1 MTRRLLIACAA
12 CGIAMA
18 QAPGGTPAGNGRG
31 SGGIPRTTLPPS
43 GKPLPKMSNGKPDL
57 SGMWAY
63 QRGRAVEGP
72 YKAEVLPKVREL
84 AKDNSADP
92 GVNCFLLGTP
102 RVTGYPFPFKIVQS
116 PKETIILYE
125 AMRTFRD
132 IPTDGRS
139 HSRLPENTFMGESI
153 GHWED
158 DTLVVDTIGFNDKT
172 WLAGGGSIHSEDL
185 HVVERYSPTADGR
198 IHYEAV
204 AEDPKMLTQPWKVM
218 DGVFS
223 ASIGG
228 DMISEYE
235 CIEGNRDVE
244 HLYKAK

>member
-1 MTRRLLIACAA
+1 MTQKLWMACAV

-18 QAPGGTPAGNGRG
+18 QAPGGGFPEDG
-31 SGGIPRTTLPPS
+31 SPGGIPRTTLPPS
-43 GKPLPKMSNGKPDL
+43 GKPLPKMSNGRPDL
-57 SGMWAY
+57 SGMWAF

-72 YKAEVLPKVREL
+72 YKTEVLPKVKAL

-102 RVTGYPFPFKIVQS
+102 RVTTYPFPFKIIQS

-139 HSRLPENTFMGESI
+139 HSRVPENTFMGESI

-172 WLAGGGSIHSEDL
+172 WLAGGSIHSEDL
-185 HVVERYSPTADGR
+185 HVVERYTPTADGR

-204 AEDPKMLTQPWKVM
+204 AEDPKMLTQPWKVY
-218 DGVFS
+218 DGLFN